1 MVNCTRET
9 GTKLNA
15 GIIWPLKQHT
25 QAKHMLLRKYLV
37 AWYPILTS
45 SGKHK
50 RIFYLDGF
58 AGPGV
63 YTGGQLGSPIIALDT
78 LVNNATFRENPGIQF
93 TFFFIEDNVRRY
105 KNLKMQIDR
114 FWRRTVGGKPKNVIV
129 KSYNEEFTSAAKRVC
144 QYFQIHHKP
153 VPTFAF
159 IDPFGW
165 AGVQM
170 SIIRS
175 LLASDK
181 CEVLFNF
188 MYDSVNRFV
197 TGDTLSSQFDALF
210 GTENQNFSE
219 LRTLDPQ
226 ERKRYLLNLYKTQL
240 KNAVG
245 FKYVKSFDLYRSGGA
260 MNSLVFGTNSIT
272 GLKVMKDAMW
282 KIDPDSG
289 VCFTGFIGDQMR
301 LHFGPSM
308 DTLQELLTTNFAGQ
322 VVSIEQIE
330 KFVLECTDFTAS
342 HYKSQLKSLER
353 EGLIECISDRN
364 RRWTYPPGTILQF
377 NGGGK
382 NRQLTLG

>member
-1 MVNCTRET
+1 M
-9 GTKLNA
+9 
-15 GIIWPLKQHT
+15 
-25 QAKHMLLRKYLV
+25 
-37 AWYPILTS
+37 
-45 SGKHK
+45 
-50 RIFYLDGF
+50 FYLDGF

-63 YTGGQLGSPIIALDT
+63 YTGGNPGSPIIALQT
-78 LVNNATFRENPGIQF
+78 LVNHAIFRRFSNIQF
-93 TFFFIEDNVRRY
+93 NFYFIEKDPPRCN
-105 KNLKMQIDR
+105 NLEREIMK
-114 FWRRTVGGKPKNVIV
+114 FWRQNGGKPNNVKIELF
-129 KSYNEEFTSAAKRVC
+129 NEEFLSAVERIHKHFRV
-144 QYFQIHHKP
+144 YHRP

-165 AGVQM
+165 AGVPM
-170 SIIRS
+170 SIIRK
-175 LLASDK
+175 LLSTDK

-210 GTENQNFSE
+210 GTENQDFSE

-226 ERKRYLLNLYKTQL
+226 ERKRHLLNLYKTQL
-240 KNAVG
+240 KKAVG
-245 FKYVKSFDLYRSGGA
+245 FKYVKSFDLYRNGGA
-260 MNSLVFGTNSIT
+260 MNSLVFGTNSIA

-289 VCFTGFIGDQMR
+289 VCFTGYIGDQMR

-322 VVSIEQIE
+322 VVSIEEIE

-364 RRWTYPPGTILQF
+364 RRWTYPPGTILRF

-382 NRQLTLG
+382 DRQLTLGSSTY